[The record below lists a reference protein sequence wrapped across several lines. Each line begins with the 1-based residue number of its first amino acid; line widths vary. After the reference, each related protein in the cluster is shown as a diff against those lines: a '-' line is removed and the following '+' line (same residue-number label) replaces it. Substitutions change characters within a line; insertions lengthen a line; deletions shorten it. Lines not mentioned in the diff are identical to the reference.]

1 MAAIKVKGHEFA
13 ALSIKDSFD
22 RRALQYKNKITA
34 ALRKIGIKED
44 DVGIELEAVS
54 VKSAPASASWYV
66 WGHLLHYSYKSP
78 KKYVENLYIVFKVIE
93 LEVNALL
100 AGQKTQQEFI
110 SEFSE
115 GDDFEDKRKEAREI
129 LAVAPDALDLNYID
143 SKYKDLAK
151 KYHPDMPDGNTDKF
165 KEINHAHKILRRE
178 LQ

>member
-1 MAAIKVKGHEFA
+1 MATLKIKGHEFA
-13 ALSIKDSFD
+13 VPNVKDSFD
-22 RRALQYKNKITA
+22 RRAGQCRNKIVG
-34 ALRKIGIKED
+34 ALRNIGIKED
-44 DVGIELEAVS
+44 DVDIELEPA
-54 VKSAPASASWYV
+54 VKSAPASASWYIP
-66 WGHLLHYSYKSP
+66 GHHLHYSYNSP
-78 KKYVENLYIVFKVIE
+78 KKYVENLYVVLKVIE

-100 AGQKTQQEFI
+100 AGQRTQQEFI

-129 LAVAPDALDLNYID
+129 LGVAPDALDLNYID